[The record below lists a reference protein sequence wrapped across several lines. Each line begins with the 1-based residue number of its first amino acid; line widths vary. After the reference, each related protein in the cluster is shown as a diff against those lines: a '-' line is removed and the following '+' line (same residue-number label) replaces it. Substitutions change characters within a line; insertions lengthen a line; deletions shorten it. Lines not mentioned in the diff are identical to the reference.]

1 MFTEKTIKIRRNSF
15 ILSGLSL
22 FIGLT
27 QSIPSKLTLLGVEL
41 DTSGQHTLGIFV
53 FFTTLYYFLYFLS
66 TTLPETF
73 KFYKGHHWIVKLQK
87 TTTGD
92 TLGLVMKELDEIY
105 EDSNAMHEYQEQE
118 RLLEAG
124 DEERESQDI
133 DRKIKDKIN
142 SSKWNHINKLK
153 WVRLILELISPFIV
167 GLWGLGV
174 LGIYVFNV

>member
-1 MFTEKTIKIRRNSF
+1 MFTENTKKIRRNSF

-41 DTSGQHTLGIFV
+41 NTNGQHTLGIFV

-73 KFYKGHHWIVKLQK
+73 KFYKEHYWTAKLQK

-92 TLGLVMKELDEIY
+92 TMGLTYQDMYELPNKYY
-105 EDSNAMHEYQEQE
+105 EFQEQE
-118 RLLEAG
+118 SLLKTDPNAG
-124 DEERESQDI
+124 ESRDI

-167 GLWGLGV
+167 GLWGLGA
-174 LGIYVFNV
+174 LGLYVFIPTC